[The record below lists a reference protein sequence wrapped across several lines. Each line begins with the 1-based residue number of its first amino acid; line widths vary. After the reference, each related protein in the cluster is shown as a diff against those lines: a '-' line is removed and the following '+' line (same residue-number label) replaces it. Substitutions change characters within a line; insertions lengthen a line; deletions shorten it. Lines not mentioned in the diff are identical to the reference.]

1 MFCFFKK
8 SSINE
13 GQFFFFFFFESTPE
27 SNSGLQKVVEQF
39 SILHF
44 KSEFWNISGLERID

>member
-13 GQFFFFFFFESTPE
+13 GQFFFFFFESTPE